1 MTINDEYHAKYLVL
15 VAWVAQKTGLSEE
28 VIEDTINEAYDN
40 NMKEDLEKYCDK
52 LYDGEEPDEE

>member
-28 VIEDTINEAYDN
+28 VIEDTINTAYDN
-40 NMKEDLEKYCDK
+40 NMKEDLEEYCDK

>member
-28 VIEDTINEAYDN
+28 VIEDTINTAYDN
-40 NMKEDLEKYCDK
+40 NMKEDLEEYCAK

>member
-1 MTINDEYHAKYLVL
+1 

-28 VIEDTINEAYDN
+28 VIEDTINTAYDN

>member
-28 VIEDTINEAYDN
+28 GIEDTINTAYDN
-40 NMKEDLEKYCDK
+40 NMKEDLEEYCDK

>member
-1 MTINDEYHAKYLVL
+1 MTINNEYHAKYLVL

-28 VIEDTINEAYDN
+28 VIEDTINTAYDN
-40 NMKEDLEKYCDK
+40 NMKEDLEEYCSK

>member
-28 VIEDTINEAYDN
+28 VIEDTINTAYDN
-40 NMKEDLEKYCDK
+40 NMKEDLEKYCSK

>member
-28 VIEDTINEAYDN
+28 VIEDTINTAYDN
-40 NMKEDLEKYCDK
+40 NMKEDLEEYCSK

>member
-40 NMKEDLEKYCDK
+40 NLKEDLEKYCSK

>member
-28 VIEDTINEAYDN
+28 VIEDTINTAYDN
-40 NMKEDLEKYCDK
+40 NMKEDLEEYCSK
-52 LYDGEEPDEE
+52 LYNGEEPDEE